1 VLAQP
6 RPRESRSTRRPAL
19 SSDASQERLLSKE
32 RVLPKKL
39 KEAKA
44 GDVSSEKKLS
54 SVPCKLPI
62 ICKVPELIEEI
73 RDSCAVLKKEH
84 LEGWHVA
91 NLHILRCL
99 EDHEELPDI
108 TQTFFYR
115 SCSAA
120 LQSTEQRDR
129 EAAASRLANI
139 LSFTRRVGA
148 TGGGESRFQA
158 SHRRFLTLVGL
169 RSTKWPS

>member
-1 VLAQP
+1 MRPESHLHVLVQ
-6 RPRESRSTRRPAL
+6 AL
-19 SSDASQERLLSKE
+19 STSLGLAWAVSQRLDSLHWSLTQRSAKYCAADLFQRRAS
-32 RVLPKKL
+32 
-39 KEAKA
+39 
-44 GDVSSEKKLS
+44 
-54 SVPCKLPI
+54 
-62 ICKVPELIEEI
+62 
-73 RDSCAVLKKEH
+73 
-84 LEGWHVA
+84 HVA

-99 EDHEELPDI
+99 EEHEKLPDI

-148 TGGGESRFQA
+148 TGGARVDSKLHTAGS
-158 SHRRFLTLVGL
+158 
-169 RSTKWPS
+169 